1 MRNYLFLTFTA
12 IFIAGCSE
20 PVTEE
25 LERTTL
31 PQHEVASNEA
41 LLPKDGRRVVI
52 HANSNLITKEECASL
67 IDAYREQA
75 APDGQVSVRK
85 SDKDGNMQPWCVE
98 NVDGRGVFF
107 NDYYFN

>member
-1 MRNYLFLTFTA
+1 M
-12 IFIAGCSE
+12 
-20 PVTEE
+20 
-25 LERTTL
+25 
-31 PQHEVASNEA
+31 PQHEVASNEP
-41 LLPKDGRRVVI
+41 LLPKDGHRVVI

-67 IDAYREQA
+67 IDAYRELA

-98 NVDGRGVFF
+98 NVDGRDGRGVFF